1 MDISQLEKRI
11 DWLDDERRKDKN
23 TITQLKD
30 RLVTLEG
37 KLRAAEHENKALLS
51 EMTHIKTTMGRLDRM
66 DDALTSNR
74 VDFTQV
80 IAQQKLQAEQRENE
94 LKKLLRADIQALDA
108 SLADMHKTLKGLPAM
123 RESIDAREA
132 EEKRLAEIIT
142 NLSQAFDEIRVHSED
157 QTRSYRVIEDGRR
170 QDTQRLTDLQGEVTA
185 LRKRSDEYRG
195 QFDVFDAE
203 FRRIE
208 SRLKEIAALERE
220 ITEAQAAFI
229 EKHTSSEVEREKSW
243 KSWASRFEI
252 IETQSGEIENYL
264 RDIEQAHLEMRR
276 TQENI
281 DELSKKVERR
291 INELTEMQR
300 LSEERF
306 RQEWNTF
313 KADDQKRW
321 TNYLL
326 SHDEQQSDI
335 TRRIDRLTERA
346 TLIEDGLQEMQDFL
360 QEVNEISAKRLHGL
374 LEVVRDWAVDYERL
388 PGSL

>member
-23 TITQLKD
+23 TIAQLKD
-30 RLVTLEG
+30 RVVTLEG
-37 KLRAAEHENKALLS
+37 KLRAAEHENKTLLS
-51 EMTHIKTTMGRLDRM
+51 EMTHIKTAMGRLDRM

-74 VDFTQV
+74 ADFTQI
-80 IAQQKLQAEQRENE
+80 IAQQKQQAEQRETE
-94 LKKLLRADIQALDA
+94 LKKLLRADIQVLETN
-108 SLADMHKTLKGLPAM
+108 LAGAQKILKELPAM
-123 RESIDAREA
+123 RESIDSREA

-142 NLSQAFDEIRVHSED
+142 NLSQSFDEIRMQSED

-195 QFDVFDAE
+195 RFDVFDAE

-208 SRLKEIAALERE
+208 SRLKEVAALERE

-229 EKHTSSEVEREKSW
+229 EKHTSSEAEREKSW

-252 IETQSGEIENYL
+252 IESQSGEIENYL

-276 TQENI
+276 AQENI

-306 RQEWNTF
+306 RQGWNTF

-335 TRRIDRLTERA
+335 SRRIDRLTERA

-360 QEVNEISAKRLHGL
+360 QEVNDFSAKRLQGL

-388 PGSL
+388 QGTL